1 MNADSKRTASW
12 EPGGIPFQELI
23 DKLIHLAF
31 ERRTETIRSKNQI
44 ALLAS
49 RWPPSV
55 DSGLLGGHDG
65 LPHPSPSVGIRVG
78 ANPPKQQPQAVDRV
92 PIQDQVSILG
102 DKD

>member
-1 MNADSKRTASW
+1 M
-12 EPGGIPFQELI
+12 I

-31 ERRTETIRSKNQI
+31 ERRIETIRSKNQI

-55 DSGLLGGHDG
+55 DSGY
-65 LPHPSPSVGIRVG
+65 SVDMIVFPIHHRQWGFEFG
-78 ANPPKQQPQAVDRV
+78 ANLPKQQPQAVDRV